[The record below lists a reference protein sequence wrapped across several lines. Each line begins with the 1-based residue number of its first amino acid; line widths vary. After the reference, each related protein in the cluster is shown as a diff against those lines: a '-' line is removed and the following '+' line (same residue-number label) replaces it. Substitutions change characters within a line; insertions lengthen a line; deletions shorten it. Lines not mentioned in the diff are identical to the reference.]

1 VELTDSYPGFQ
12 GALGEVYLL
21 PATLAEMILVKL
33 IGENFRFLAA
43 IGAFADKRFQ
53 IPHLFESRAM
63 LRRGHKL
70 LLMLMVIR
78 LPVSEYPVPGRISAV

>member
-21 PATLAEMILVKL
+21 PATLAKMILVKL
-33 IGENFRFLAA
+33 IGENFRFPAA
-43 IGAFADKRFQ
+43 IGAFADKRLQ
-53 IPHLFESRAM
+53 IPHLFKPRAM

-70 LLMLMVIR
+70 LLRLMI
-78 LPVSEYPVPGRISAV
+78 